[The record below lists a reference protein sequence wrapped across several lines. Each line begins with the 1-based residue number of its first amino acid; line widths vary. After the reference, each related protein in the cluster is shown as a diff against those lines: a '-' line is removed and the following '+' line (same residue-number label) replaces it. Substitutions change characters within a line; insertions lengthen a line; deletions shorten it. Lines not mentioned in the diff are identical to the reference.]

1 MGTTAAQDEF
11 NAMFQDKNRVSHHP
25 SDSPID
31 RSDAASFLEDDSA
44 SDRTPPASVN
54 TVTNNARAKYTV
66 PTTRHQSNT
75 GPKGVI
81 TDAQAYK
88 AAARARTSESM
99 SRASFQKER
108 EANIRGNQPYV
119 SGLHETKVEE
129 EEDGDSELEDNDEFM
144 ESWRRERLRELQVQG
159 GKRLGS
165 HGRDTKRRGYGGLVP
180 VDGNGFLDAVDGSGA
195 QTVVVVYIYDDQ
207 VCWHPGACGKA
218 ADVRQSEV
226 SDLLE
231 ECMAELAKKYI
242 NTRFVKLHYHD
253 AEMEPAGVPAV
264 LAYKGGDK
272 FAGLVP
278 VFNEIPDDADV
289 NPQTLEKLFQK

>member
-1 MGTTAAQDEF
+1 MATTAAQDEF
-11 NAMFQDKNRVSHHP
+11 NNLFADKTRVSHHP
-25 SDSPID
+25 SDSPQD

-44 SDRTPPASVN
+44 SDRTPAASIST

-66 PTTRHQSNT
+66 PTVRHQSNT

-81 TDAQAYK
+81 TDAQAYR
-88 AAARARTSESM
+88 AAARQRNSEGM
-99 SRASFQKER
+99 SRASFQRER
-108 EANIRGNQPYV
+108 EEGAKVTQPYV
-119 SGLHETKVEE
+119 TGLRETVVEDEDESG
-129 EEDGDSELEDNDEFM
+129 EDDEDFM
-144 ESWRRERLRELQVQG
+144 ESWRRERLRELQVKG
-159 GKRLGS
+159 VRMGS
-165 HGRDTKRRGYGGLVP
+165 QEGNRRKRGYGGLVP
-180 VDGNGFLDAVDGSGA
+180 VDGSGYLEAVDGSGDA
-195 QTVVVVYIYDDQ
+195 VVVVYIWDD
-207 VCWHPGACGKA
+207 
-218 ADVRQSEV
+218 QSEV
-226 SDLLE
+226 SDLIE
-231 ECMAELAKKYI
+231 ECMVALAKKYV